1 MLAPGSG
8 ALSHFEFLSPG
19 SWPLS
24 GPGSTF
30 RAAGRRSDGQ
40 RSTRSLAAGPRAVQG
55 WHADGTLPLPPS
67 QQPRVLVPT
76 ALRPAASANAV
87 PAGDP
92 PVPLPEQ
99 PITAHPDHLP
109 AWALTPNIPVLY
121 CPKARHQTTGDS
133 PYVPEPLNLLLK
145 PADPKAAHPASLVP
159 S

>member
-67 QQPRVLVPT
+67 QQPRVPVPT
-76 ALRPAASANAV
+76 ALRPQLLQTLSRLETHRFPFLSSRSLPTLTTSLLGRSRLISLYFIV
-87 PAGDP
+87 PRPGTR
-92 PVPLPEQ
+92 Q
-99 PITAHPDHLP
+99 PGTAP
-109 AWALTPNIPVLY
+109 TSQS
-121 CPKARHQTTGDS
+121 R
-133 PYVPEPLNLLLK
+133 
-145 PADPKAAHPASLVP
+145 
-159 S
+159 

>member
-24 GPGSTF
+24 GPRSTF

-67 QQPRVLVPT
+67 QQPRVPVPT
-76 ALRPAASANAV
+76 LRPVASANAV

-99 PITAHPDHLP
+99 PITA
-109 AWALTPNIPVLY
+109 TP
-121 CPKARHQTTGDS
+121 
-133 PYVPEPLNLLLK
+133 
-145 PADPKAAHPASLVP
+145 
-159 S
+159 